1 MRKFWSGIV
10 VGVALFVV
18 ITIATVY
25 LGWLPAAADSSSMR
39 FEPIIGELGL
49 GARIARQA
57 PSRDVS
63 NVPIADLVAG
73 AHVYHDDCAACHGFP
88 NQTQS
93 AAGSSMFPRAPR
105 LLSPDGMVTDDS
117 AGETYWKVKNGIRLS
132 GMPSFA
138 KILDENQM
146 WQVTAVVKQAN
157 KLPAE
162 VLKALQPQTQPAA
175 SGAAPAVS
183 ATGKSTP

>member
-1 MRKFWSGIV
+1 MRKFWSGII
-10 VGVALFVV
+10 VGVALFAV
-18 ITIATVY
+18 ITIAVVY

-39 FEPIIGELGL
+39 FEPIIAELGL

-57 PSRDVS
+57 PSRNVS
-63 NVPIADLVAG
+63 NMPTADLVAG
-73 AHVYHDDCAACHGFP
+73 AHVYKDDCAACHGFP

-93 AAGSSMFPRAPR
+93 PAGSGMFPQAPR
-105 LLSPDGMVTDDS
+105 LLSPDGMVTNDS

-146 WQVTAVVKQAN
+146 WQVTAVVKRAD
-157 KLPAE
+157 KLPPE
-162 VLKALQPQTQPAA
+162 VLRVLQPQTQPAA
-175 SGAAPAVS
+175 SGAAPTAPAS
-183 ATGKSTP
+183 GKSTS

>member
-1 MRKFWSGIV
+1 MSKIWTGIIAGVVLFPAIV
-10 VGVALFVV
+10 VAV
-18 ITIATVY
+18 VY

-39 FEPIIGELGL
+39 FEPLVAEMGL

-63 NVPIADLVAG
+63 GMSTADLVTG
-73 AHVYHDDCAACHGFP
+73 AHVYHDDCAACHGLP
-88 NQTQS
+88 NQPQGPV
-93 AAGSSMFPRAPR
+93 GSGMFPQAPR

-138 KILDENQM
+138 KILNEDQT
-146 WQVTAVVKQAN
+146 WQVTAVVKRAD
-157 KLPAE
+157 KLPPE
-162 VLKALQPQTQPAA
+162 VMNALQPEPE
-175 SGAAPAVS
+175 SAPSSAVV
-183 ATGKSTP
+183 APPRAGKSTP